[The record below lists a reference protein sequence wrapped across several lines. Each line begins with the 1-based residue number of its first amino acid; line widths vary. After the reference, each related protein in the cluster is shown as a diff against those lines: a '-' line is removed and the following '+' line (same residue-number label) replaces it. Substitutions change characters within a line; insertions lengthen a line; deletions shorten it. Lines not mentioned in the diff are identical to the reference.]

1 MSTSNVWVRYV
12 LLSSP
17 LSSFTN
23 ITIKKVAMV
32 NKEWGKEEITEL
44 REKLEQF
51 KPSFVLGVR
60 EDIFSIKKNIDLEG
74 SAFPTPEK
82 LKVLILSYSF
92 FSTPSPHLF
101 PSSTLFYLYQLSD
114 IPTRRQYLNFHQL
127 GL

>member
-1 MSTSNVWVRYV
+1 
-12 LLSSP
+12 
-17 LSSFTN
+17 
-23 ITIKKVAMV
+23 MV

-82 LKVLILSYSF
+82 LKVLILSYF
-92 FSTPSPHLF
+92 FSPPTLSLSPLF
-101 PSSTLFYLYQLSD
+101 PSSTIFYFYQLSD
-114 IPTRRQYLNFHQL
+114 IPSRRQYLNFHLL
-127 GL
+127 GLLLDPG